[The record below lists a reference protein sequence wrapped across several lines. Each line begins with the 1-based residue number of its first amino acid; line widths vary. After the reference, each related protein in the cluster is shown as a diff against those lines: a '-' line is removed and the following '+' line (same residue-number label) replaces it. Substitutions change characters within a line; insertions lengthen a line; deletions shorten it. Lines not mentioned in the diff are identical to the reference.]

1 MIWHW
6 LALGGAVMMSILGQ
20 TLLKAG
26 SGAGDFVAQLFDRR
40 TLLGLVLYG
49 ASAMFYIVA
58 LRRIPMSVALPST
71 AVSYVAAALIG
82 HLVFAEPLGGQ
93 QVAAIM
99 LIATGVVLLALA

>member
-93 QVAAIM
+93 QAAAIM
-99 LIATGVVLLALA
+99 LIAAGVVLLALA

>member
-6 LALGGAVMMSILGQ
+6 VALAVAVVVSILGQ
-20 TLLKAG
+20 AMLKAG
-26 SGAGDFVAQLFDRR
+26 AGASDFMVQVLDRR

-49 ASAMFYIVA
+49 TSALFYIVA

-71 AVSYVAAALIG
+71 AMSYVAAALIG

-93 QVAAIM
+93 QVAAIT
-99 LIATGVVLLALA
+99 LIAAGVVLLALA